1 MYNFVIVE
9 DEHIESESLRR
20 MISEHIENATIHE
33 ASTGRKA
40 IQLID
45 QLNHIDMILVDINI
59 PLPNGR
65 EVIEYLRR
73 KNDQTKVIV
82 TTANDD
88 FDIVRSMLSL
98 KVDDYLLKPVK
109 QSIMTDVIKKVL
121 HYDEQDNQVTR
132 ELKQKVFSLIDDGDY
147 PAWHELVFQT
157 IDGAYWDK
165 SGDRRQT
172 VVDFLALLDQYVTA
186 QGDKFAA
193 SHSAALKG
201 VVRDVASRGLTE
213 GLYYR
218 ILRSVFTLSEALFE
232 RAFKSAAPQG
242 DFIERAR
249 YHIEKNIFSNIT
261 LDDIAERAFV
271 SACYLSRAFK
281 KATGTG
287 FSTYV
292 ANRKIKIAKSLL
304 QFSDLKVNTIALELA
319 YQDANY
325 FCRIFKKETNMS
337 PSDYRKLMVFNPQV
351 VPPEAGNSVVLPAR

>member
-1 MYNFVIVE
+1 MYNVVIVE

-20 MISEHIENATIHE
+20 IISAHIENANIHE

-45 QLNHIDMILVDINI
+45 QLNQIDMILVDINI

-73 KNDQTKVIV
+73 TNSETKVIV

-109 QSIMTDVIKKVL
+109 QSILTDVIKKTL
-121 HYDEQDNQVTR
+121 HYDADDNIATR
-132 ELKQKVFSLIDDGDY
+132 ELKQKVFTLIDEGDY
-147 PAWHELVFQT
+147 TGWNELVFQT

-165 SGDRRQT
+165 FGDRRQT
-172 VVDFLALLDQYVTA
+172 VVDFLALLNQYLDTK
-186 QGDKFAA
+186 GDKFSA
-193 SHSAALKG
+193 SQATLALLIK
-201 VVRDVASRGLTE
+201 DVSSRGLVDS
-213 GLYYR
+213 LYYR
-218 ILRSVFTLSEALFE
+218 ILQSVFVLSEALFE
-232 RAFKSAAPQG
+232 QAFKHAAHLT
-242 DFIERAR
+242 DFIDRAKF
-249 YHIEKNIFSNIT
+249 HIEKNLFNNIT
-261 LDDIAERAFV
+261 LDDVAEKSFV

-281 KATGTG
+281 KTMGTG

-304 QFSDLKVNTIALELA
+304 QFSDLKVNIIALELA

-325 FCRIFKKETNMS
+325 FCRIFKKETGMS
-337 PSDYRKLMVFNPQV
+337 PSDYRKIMSAN
-351 VPPEAGNSVVLPAR
+351 A